1 MRFLWLQGHK
11 SWLWASWS
19 AEPPTGFTLRD
30 CCRSLCAG
38 MGCHISR
45 KEPRST
51 YSLLFNVVIDVNHIL
66 VVAESL
72 DEMSS
77 LFQVG
82 LGQLHL

>member
-11 SWLWASWS
+11 FWLWASWS
-19 AEPPTGFTLRD
+19 AEPPTGLLSEIAAEACVLEWAATFLGRNPG
-30 CCRSLCAG
+30 A
-38 MGCHISR
+38 HIAW
-45 KEPRST
+45 
-51 YSLLFNVVIDVNHIL
+51 LFNVVIDVNHIL